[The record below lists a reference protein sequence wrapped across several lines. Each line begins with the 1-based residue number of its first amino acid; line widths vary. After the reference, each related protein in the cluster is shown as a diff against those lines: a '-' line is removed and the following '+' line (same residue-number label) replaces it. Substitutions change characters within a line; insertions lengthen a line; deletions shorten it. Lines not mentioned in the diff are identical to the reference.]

1 MPTLPSSGRCAEL
14 LPRFVEAVRMCVG
27 LEAMMSG
34 VADNIP
40 IGFKT
45 AKNVLDVLKASLS

>member
-45 AKNVLDVLKASLS
+45 ARNVLDVFKASLS